1 MTRHAFPISL
11 TGISVR
17 LIATIIVV
25 IMIVEVVI
33 YLPSVSNFRANW
45 LEDKLS
51 VGVRRGAGARR
62 GARRHEPA
70 RSADRPAAHRRR
82 RRCHRLSP

>member
-1 MTRHAFPISL
+1 MRVANRLSLAPGLPISLRQWRTTPSRVPDFL

-17 LIATIIVV
+17 LIATIILV

-45 LEDKLS
+45 LEQQA
-51 VGVRRGAGARR
+51 VGRHRRGAGARC
-62 GARRHEPA
+62 
-70 RSADRPAAHRRR
+70 RP
-82 RRCHRLSP
+82 